1 MGAGT
6 AGAVNSGITVSF
18 VLAGLF
24 AVGNWTAKVRAGTRR
39 SSSVLEY
46 VCKPATLVA
55 LIVAAGL
62 LDPAA
67 DAHTRRVW
75 FVAALVFSLA
85 GDVLLMLPQDLFVP
99 GLAAFLVGHLCYLGG
114 FWADG
119 PSPVALVIAAVVVVA
134 FVAPLGWRMLGA
146 ISGSDEPK
154 ELRVAVAAYMA
165 VISVMLATA
174 LASGNVVAGLGAVAF
189 VASDSMI
196 AWDRFVRSW
205 AWAPVAIMVTYHL
218 GQAGLVASLLR

>member
-1 MGAGT
+1 VNAVT
-6 AGAVNSGITVSF
+6 ADAFLV
-18 VLAGLF
+18 AALF
-24 AVGNWTAKVRAGTRR
+24 AVGDWIAKAR
-39 SSSVLEY
+39 SQRVLEY

-55 LIVAAGL
+55 LIVAAGA

-99 GLAAFLVGHLCYLGG
+99 GLAAFLVAHLCYLGG
-114 FWADG
+114 FWSSG
-119 PSPVALVIAAVVVVA
+119 PTGAALAVAVVVVVLV
-134 FVAPLGWRMLGA
+134 VAPLGRTILTA
-146 ISGSDEPK
+146 IGRAGLPG
-154 ELRVAVAAYMA
+154 ELRIAVAAYMT
-165 VISVMLATA
+165 VISAMLATA
-174 LASGNVVAGLGAVAF
+174 LATGNVLAAIGATLF

-196 AWDRFVRSW
+196 AWDRFVRRF

-218 GQAGLVASLLR
+218 GQAGLVASLLH